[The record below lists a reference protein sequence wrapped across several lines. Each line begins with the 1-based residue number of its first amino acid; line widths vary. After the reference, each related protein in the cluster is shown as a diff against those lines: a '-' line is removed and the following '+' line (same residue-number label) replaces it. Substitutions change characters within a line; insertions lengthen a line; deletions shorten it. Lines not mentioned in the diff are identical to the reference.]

1 MTLTTKSWLLPKKMK
16 ILEQRNSQFNNPV
29 KLLEPS
35 NIPSLESTMK
45 ETSAKYVDIENSMLW
60 LTASESDGLDAMFQ
74 ASQRKK
80 LALVAMKRKNSWKKE
95 EVCWK
100 GS

>member
-1 MTLTTKSWLLPKKMK
+1 MK
-16 ILEQRNSQFNNPV
+16 ILEQKNSQFNNPI
-29 KLLEPS
+29 KLLESS

-45 ETSAKYVDIENSMLW
+45 ETSAKYVDLENFMLW

-80 LALVAMKRKNSWKKE
+80 LPMKKKNSWKKE
-95 EVCWK
+95 EVCWR